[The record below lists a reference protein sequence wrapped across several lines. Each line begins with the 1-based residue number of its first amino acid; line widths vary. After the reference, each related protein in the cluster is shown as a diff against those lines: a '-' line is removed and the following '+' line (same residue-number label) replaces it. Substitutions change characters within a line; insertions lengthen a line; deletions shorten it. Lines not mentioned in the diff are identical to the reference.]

1 MADSIAI
8 PLSAADDAA
17 DRRRRIFAI
26 VGSSSGNLVEWY
38 DFYCYAFFALY
49 FAPAFFPKGDATSQ
63 LLQTAGVFAVGF
75 FMSQLDIA
83 ARRNELLLQEL
94 NFIHTPAFRI
104 ANVVGSVHQVPGI
117 QWLKFDISCGI
128 IIEWTLVGLL
138 AGMIQNLWARHRSR
152 GAAWPVKGSSLGSSL
167 DLDP

>member
-1 MADSIAI
+1 MFLERDTGEQLIDILKNMNSPVNVTGERAHRPPFVGRLMHSRFT
-8 PLSAADDAA
+8 PL
-17 DRRRRIFAI
+17 
-26 VGSSSGNLVEWY
+26 
-38 DFYCYAFFALY
+38 
-49 FAPAFFPKGDATSQ
+49 
-63 LLQTAGVFAVGF
+63 LLLTCTGFAVGF

-104 ANVVGSVHQVPGI
+104 ANVVGLVHQVPGI

-138 AGMIQNLWARHRSR
+138 AGMIQNLWAWHRSR
-152 GAAWPVKGSSLGSSL
+152 GAAWPVKGS
-167 DLDP
+167 